1 MKRLGDVPSKGH
13 WVFHL
18 RRTCDVTG
26 STESRRYDVTTTS
39 YSRVSIT
46 LIMRTKMKM
55 MVSQM
60 STNVSIDDRL
70 VNGQLGAI
78 IDTKQDS
85 SGILNKIQV
94 KLESKNAGLTKM
106 R

>member
-1 MKRLGDVPSKGH
+1 
-13 WVFHL
+13 
-18 RRTCDVTG
+18 
-26 STESRRYDVTTTS
+26 
-39 YSRVSIT
+39 
-46 LIMRTKMKM
+46 MKM

-85 SGILNKIQV
+85 SGILNKI
-94 KLESKNAGLTKM
+94 
-106 R
+106 

>member
-1 MKRLGDVPSKGH
+1 MTLLG
-13 WVFHL
+13 
-18 RRTCDVTG
+18 C
-26 STESRRYDVTTTS
+26 TESRRYDVTTSS

-85 SGILNKIQV
+85 SGILNKI
-94 KLESKNAGLTKM
+94 
-106 R
+106 

>member
-1 MKRLGDVPSKGH
+1 
-13 WVFHL
+13 
-18 RRTCDVTG
+18 
-26 STESRRYDVTTTS
+26 
-39 YSRVSIT
+39 
-46 LIMRTKMKM
+46 M